1 MSTRR
6 EEKVLFVKRLIYGR
20 ACAIIHS
27 LAPFYLFLF
36 FFFFTS
42 HSILLSLLIK
52 YKERLITLDRLRRE
66 VTVIL
71 SLRRF
76 AIIVHESD
84 IFDSTC
90 TTLMTFVLHSMQ
102 NERKRVPRPKFLANK
117 NFLFIFAGRVKN
129 ALAYFVTLFLEL
141 DLVSS
146 NNVKMVLVIG
156 TIFLLELHNEDD
168 AFNDPRI
175 IVLIFFSLN
184 FIRQR
189 EIKRN
194 LETFGAVLID
204 LRSVKSEETH
214 V

>member
-1 MSTRR
+1 M
-6 EEKVLFVKRLIYGR
+6 
-20 ACAIIHS
+20 
-27 LAPFYLFLF
+27 
-36 FFFFTS
+36 
-42 HSILLSLLIK
+42 
-52 YKERLITLDRLRRE
+52 
-66 VTVIL
+66 
-71 SLRRF
+71 
-76 AIIVHESD
+76 
-84 IFDSTC
+84 
-90 TTLMTFVLHSMQ
+90 
-102 NERKRVPRPKFLANK
+102 
-117 NFLFIFAGRVKN
+117 KN

-194 LETFGAVLID
+194 LETFEAVLID

>member
-1 MSTRR
+1 M
-6 EEKVLFVKRLIYGR
+6 
-20 ACAIIHS
+20 
-27 LAPFYLFLF
+27 
-36 FFFFTS
+36 
-42 HSILLSLLIK
+42 
-52 YKERLITLDRLRRE
+52 
-66 VTVIL
+66 IL

-194 LETFGAVLID
+194 LETFGAILID

>member
-1 MSTRR
+1 M
-6 EEKVLFVKRLIYGR
+6 
-20 ACAIIHS
+20 
-27 LAPFYLFLF
+27 
-36 FFFFTS
+36 
-42 HSILLSLLIK
+42 
-52 YKERLITLDRLRRE
+52 
-66 VTVIL
+66 
-71 SLRRF
+71 
-76 AIIVHESD
+76 
-84 IFDSTC
+84 
-90 TTLMTFVLHSMQ
+90 
-102 NERKRVPRPKFLANK
+102 
-117 NFLFIFAGRVKN
+117 KN

-194 LETFGAVLID
+194 LETFGAILID

>member
-1 MSTRR
+1 M
-6 EEKVLFVKRLIYGR
+6 
-20 ACAIIHS
+20 
-27 LAPFYLFLF
+27 
-36 FFFFTS
+36 
-42 HSILLSLLIK
+42 
-52 YKERLITLDRLRRE
+52 
-66 VTVIL
+66 
-71 SLRRF
+71 
-76 AIIVHESD
+76 
-84 IFDSTC
+84 
-90 TTLMTFVLHSMQ
+90 
-102 NERKRVPRPKFLANK
+102 
-117 NFLFIFAGRVKN
+117 KN

>member
-1 MSTRR
+1 M
-6 EEKVLFVKRLIYGR
+6 
-20 ACAIIHS
+20 
-27 LAPFYLFLF
+27 
-36 FFFFTS
+36 
-42 HSILLSLLIK
+42 
-52 YKERLITLDRLRRE
+52 
-66 VTVIL
+66 
-71 SLRRF
+71 
-76 AIIVHESD
+76 
-84 IFDSTC
+84 
-90 TTLMTFVLHSMQ
+90 
-102 NERKRVPRPKFLANK
+102 
-117 NFLFIFAGRVKN
+117 KN

-175 IVLIFFSLN
+175 IVYNRIIVIFFSLN

-194 LETFGAVLID
+194 LETFGAILID